1 MRVNSDV
8 RPPKF
13 AMQNTVKI
21 AVVSAFLL
29 LLGSGFLFLG
39 GSALM
44 RGFFYISRY
53 QITIIQQDQS
63 PFFFYAF
70 VAHMLFF
77 GGLLLAAG
85 VAVWFSRG
93 EIRREAISFVDSV
106 ILSQPSPR
114 WSLWL
119 LMIVVAAVFIGMA
132 LLAL

>member
-1 MRVNSDV
+1 
-8 RPPKF
+8 
-13 AMQNTVKI
+13 MQNTIKI
-21 AVVSAFLL
+21 AIASAILL

-39 GSALM
+39 GGALM

-85 VAVWFSRG
+85 FAAWFSRG
-93 EIRREAISFVDSV
+93 EIRREAIFFVDLA
-106 ILSQPSPR
+106 ILSHPSPR
-114 WSLWL
+114 WSLMA
-119 LMIVVAAVFIGMA
+119 LMIVVAAVFIGIA
-132 LLAL
+132 LFVL